1 MVKANEIGNKC
12 FSDDRIIKTITKLFL
27 FTFFLF
33 YASSSFSA
41 IYYVSSSSGND
52 NSTGT
57 SENSAWRSLAKVNS
71 FTFRA
76 GDQIL
81 FKRGDT
87 WTGTITVNTSGTV
100 SNPVTYGAYG
110 SGEKPKIYGSE
121 LISGWT
127 RHSGNIYKKELNF
140 NIEQLFINGERLTL
154 ARYPKSEYLSTTS
167 VNGTTQFTSTGLN
180 SGMNYRGAKWIGK
193 TNLYTIEHKTI
204 TASNGQTLTINS
216 GTIRGL
222 GTGRGFFLADKLE
235 FLTQPGE
242 WHFDSSTRTVY
253 AWMPNSDSPD
263 NYSIRGSVHENG
275 VTISRARHNIIIQ
288 DLEFIHH
295 RVNGIYMY
303 DSNNITVRN
312 NSISY
317 CQGMGINTALV
328 GNNLVFTGNNIAEM
342 HESGIF
348 INYGNNY
355 TISENIISNIGLQN
369 NIGRHNSFRQGI
381 GISILGGN
389 ATISYNRI
397 TNCGYISIYFNKGV
411 CTV

>member
-1 MVKANEIGNKC
+1 
-12 FSDDRIIKTITKLFL
+12 
-27 FTFFLF
+27 
-33 YASSSFSA
+33 
-41 IYYVSSSSGND
+41 
-52 NSTGT
+52 
-57 SENSAWRSLAKVNS
+57 
-71 FTFRA
+71 
-76 GDQIL
+76 
-81 FKRGDT
+81 
-87 WTGTITVNTSGTV
+87 
-100 SNPVTYGAYG
+100 
-110 SGEKPKIYGSE
+110 
-121 LISGWT
+121 
-127 RHSGNIYKKELNF
+127 
-140 NIEQLFINGERLTL
+140 
-154 ARYPKSEYLSTTS
+154 
-167 VNGTTQFTSTGLN
+167 
-180 SGMNYRGAKWIGK
+180 
-193 TNLYTIEHKTI
+193 
-204 TASNGQTLTINS
+204 QTLTINS
-216 GTIRGL
+216 GPIRGL
-222 GTGRGFFLADKLE
+222 KAGIGFFLADKLE